1 MNEVSFDFPAIGTSW
16 HIVFSC
22 SSSADAEA
30 MADKVKTEIIDR
42 IAIFDQ
48 HYSRFREDSLVSEIA
63 HRAGTYELPADAEK
77 MMSLYKNLYDIS
89 HGKVTPLIG
98 DVLVAAGYDKDYS
111 LTPQTSIST
120 APIWEDVITYQ
131 VPVLTTQKPV
141 WLDFGAL
148 GKGYLVDIVADILKS
163 HDIHDYLINAGG
175 DMAQSTTEDNAA
187 QIGLEDP
194 ADPTKIISV
203 ADLKNCCIA
212 GSSGNRRAWGS
223 FHHII
228 DPDSITSPMHIA
240 ALWVVADSTILA
252 DGLATALFFMTPE
265 DLLQH
270 FTFEYLIIHADRS
283 ATISKRFPAVLY

>member
-1 MNEVSFDFPAIGTSW
+1 MDFSAIGTSW
-16 HIVFSC
+16 HIASP
-22 SSSADAEA
+22 SL
-30 MADKVKTEIIDR
+30 TEEIKKEIMDR
-42 IAIFDQ
+42 ITVFDQ
-48 HYSRFREDSLVSEIA
+48 HYSRFREDSLVWKIA
-63 HRAGTYELPADAEK
+63 HTAGTYELPADAEK
-77 MMSLYKNLYDIS
+77 MMTLYKKLYEIS

-111 LTPQTSIST
+111 LLPKTSIST

-131 VPVLTTQKPV
+131 APVLTTQKPV

-175 DMAQSTTEDNAA
+175 DMAESTTEDNAA

-194 ADPTKIISV
+194 ADPTKIIGV
-203 ADLKNCCIA
+203 AELKNCCIA
-212 GSSGNRRAWGS
+212 GSSGNRRAWAG

-228 DPDSITSPMHIA
+228 DPDSTTSPMHIA
-240 ALWVVADSTILA
+240 ALWVVADNTMLA
-252 DGLATALFFMTPE
+252 DGLATALFFVNPE
-265 DLLQH
+265 ELLQH
-270 FTFEYLIIHADRS
+270 FTFEYLIIHANRS